1 MAILG
6 MARSGLA
13 AAKLVK
19 SRGGIPFVSDR
30 ARPKHLTSAIEELK
44 TLEIEFESGRHTT
57 NRIFESDLVILSPGV
72 NTNDPPIQILMSSGP
87 EVISEL
93 ELAARLVPCPMI
105 AITGTNGKTTTVAL
119 IAHILTQSGV
129 PNAMAGNIGNPL
141 SAVVDKLDKE
151 SWAVVEVSSF
161 QLEAA
166 PTFHPK
172 IAAILNV
179 TPDHLDRHGTF
190 DNYVALKR
198 KIFLNQNRDGTLI
211 FNTGDPV
218 VAKAVGDA
226 ASKKIGFSVDS
237 DAANITVKDRRVVMK
252 ESGNWVPILEVG
264 DIRIP
269 GLHNIENVLAAVA
282 CCRSIGIDSSWIR
295 DAVRTFQGVEHRLE
309 SVGTFDGI
317 HWINDSKATNVQAG
331 IIALQA
337 MTTPVILI
345 SGGRAKKEDYS
356 RVIPCL
362 KAHVRLAI
370 VFGEA
375 GPMLKK
381 SWRSAVEIHLA
392 DDLRDAVILA
402 AGLAK
407 AGDTV
412 LLSPMGSSF
421 DQFRD
426 YEERGHCY
434 KEWIHN
440 LTAR

>member
-30 ARPKHLTSAIEELK
+30 LRSRQLATAIKELEA
-44 TLEIEFESGRHTT
+44 LEIDFESGRHTT
-57 NRIFESDLVILSPGV
+57 NRIFESDLVVLSPGV
-72 NTNDPPIQILMSSGP
+72 NTNDLPIQILMSSGP

-93 ELAARLVPCPMI
+93 ELASRLLPCPLI
-105 AITGTNGKTTTVAL
+105 AVTGTNGKTTTVAL

-129 PNAMAGNIGNPL
+129 PNALAGNIGNPL
-141 SAVVDKLDKE
+141 SAVVDKLDKD

-198 KIFLNQNRDGTLI
+198 KIFLNQHRDDTLI

-218 VAKAVGDA
+218 VANAVKDA
-226 ASKKIGFSVDS
+226 ASKKLGFSIIS
-237 DAANITVKDRRVVMK
+237 DLADITVKNRRVVMK
-252 ESGNWVPILEVG
+252 ESGNWVPILDVN

-269 GLHNIENVLAAVA
+269 GLHNVENVLAAVA
-282 CCRSIGIDSSWIR
+282 CCRSIGIGASSIQ

-309 SVGTFDGI
+309 SVGTFGGI

-331 IIALQA
+331 ITALQA
-337 MTTPVILI
+337 MTTPVILL

-356 RVIPCL
+356 RVIPYL
-362 KAHVRLAI
+362 KAHVKLVI

-381 SWRSAVEIHLA
+381 SWHSAVEIHRA
-392 DDLRDAVILA
+392 DDLPDAVILA
-402 AGLAK
+402 AGLAR

-421 DQFRD
+421 DQFRNF
-426 YEERGHCY
+426 EERGRCF
-434 KEWIHN
+434 KQWIHN
-440 LTAR
+440 LTAL